1 MADKIRAMFI
11 FEILGRPPEHIKET
25 MSQLVDKLAELPGIE
40 IDKKTVHEPKPIKEE
55 NADKGENASGLFTT
69 FAEVEILGSDLNS
82 LINVI
87 FYAMPSHVEII
98 EPEEIRFKNFEMSN
112 LLSDL
117 TVKMHRYD
125 EIAKALTIERNM
137 LIGKLKELGVKFV
150 SPGQQPE
157 KKAEKQQ
164 TDSIKEKSGKK
175 TGKKIKKD
183 KNKKKTIK
191 NKK

>member
-1 MADKIRAMFI
+1 MSDKIRAMFI

-40 IDKKTVHEPKPIKEE
+40 IDKKTVHEPKPLKEE
-55 NADKGENASGLFTT
+55 NANKGGNTSGLFTT
-69 FAEVEILGSDLNS
+69 FAEVEILGKDINS
-82 LINVI
+82 LIMVV

-137 LIGKLKELGVKFV
+137 LIGKLKELGVRFEAPANK
-150 SPGQQPE
+150 PEQQPE
-157 KKAEKQQ
+157 KKSEQQ
-164 TDSIKEKSGKK
+164 TDSVKEK
-175 TGKKIKKD
+175 TEKKIEK
-183 KNKKKTIK
+183 KNKVKK
-191 NKK
+191 KKKK